1 MADTTKTETTLK
13 IEFTF
18 ADGDTRTL
26 TVSDPSD
33 GLTQQD
39 FQDVADA
46 AKTVVI
52 GDKTGASLS
61 AITKATRVDKE
72 TTNLDL
78 TTG

>member
-1 MADTTKTETTLK
+1 MADTVKTEITMK

-26 TVSDPSD
+26 TVSDPSE

-39 FQDVADA
+39 FQDLADA
-46 AKTVVI
+46 AKDVVI
-52 GDKTGASLS
+52 GDKTGAAFS
-61 AITKATRVDKE
+61 AITKATRVEKQ